1 LNELKAVK
9 FSSKSSKHWY
19 YTTMKNKVSVFKIGW
34 VRLDKIKF
42 KPDCTGDTEY
52 AQVTLTDE

>member
-1 LNELKAVK
+1 
-9 FSSKSSKHWY
+9 
-19 YTTMKNKVSVFKIGW
+19 MKNKVRVFKIGW